1 MLLSGK
7 NYDNI
12 INLPHHTSATRV
24 RMPREN
30 RAVQFSPFAALTGYD
45 DEIDEAARLTDER
58 EEIDEDSVLLL
69 NERINYIISHIGERP
84 KAELTYFVPDELKN
98 GGKYV
103 TVTGE
108 IRAVDE
114 YERKLILVDERR
126 IPIDD
131 IIDINGNIFE

>member
-1 MLLSGK
+1 MLPSGK

-12 INLPHHTSATRV
+12 INLPHHTSATRR
-24 RMPREN
+24 RMAREN

-58 EEIDEDSVLLL
+58 EEIDDDAALML
-69 NERINYIISHIGERP
+69 NERINYIIAHIAEKP
-84 KAELTYFVPDELKN
+84 IAELTYFIPDKLKS

-103 TVTGE
+103 TVTAE
-108 IRAVDE
+108 IRTFDE
-114 YERKLILVDERR
+114 YERKLVLVDERR

-131 IIDINGNIFE
+131 IIDINGSIFE